1 MSTHIQDNL
10 LALRVPKEHANHY
23 DDILILLAEGGDN
36 NVIVTR
42 TGRRARDWYPV
53 AVGVEWSVLAEV
65 CRGAAACCGGC
76 LKLHG
81 RHTTP
86 EGYIKAWRKAVADA
100 HPFTGSAFGVS
111 LRGKAM
117 YPKEAAEG
125 RFITRPANGYN
136 EPGIMDGDRWMTF
149 DKYGH
154 ELLVKANREWEEE
167 SLYGVKY
174 RVFRFDLSKPDDFA
188 LWLSVVRE
196 PLYKFMDLSVN
207 SSVFSLRA
215 A

>member
-1 MSTHIQDNL
+1 MSTHIQDHL
-10 LALRVPKEHANHY
+10 LAVRVPKEHAHHY
-23 DDILILLAEGGDN
+23 EDILILLAEGGDN
-36 NVIVTR
+36 NVIETR

-86 EGYIKAWRKAVADA
+86 EGYIKAWRKAIEAA
-100 HPFTGSAFGVS
+100 RLFPTTGVS

-125 RFITRPANGYN
+125 RFITRPANGYS
-136 EPGIMDGDRWMTF
+136 EPGIMDGEYWMSF

-154 ELLVKANREWEEE
+154 ERLVKADRKWEEE
-167 SLYGVKY
+167 CRYGVDY
-174 RVFRFDLSKPDDFA
+174 RVFRFDLTKPEDFGLWLNVIGQPLYRYLDVHVHFA
-188 LWLSVVRE
+188 LA
-196 PLYKFMDLSVN
+196 
-207 SSVFSLRA
+207 SSTVA